1 MDQQYINSI
10 VDMIESSNL
19 RLRSVEIRPVCYD
32 DDTSLKSTVSIIHSD
47 IIGERSRFVNTDLV
61 ANLLIFTAFDGFV
74 ENKYSLPEGESF
86 KRHYEILPESTD
98 MEKIQ
103 KNCYRILKLMRNA
116 MQHNLSGVT
125 IGPQEYVFCYSN

>member
-10 VDMIESSNL
+10 VDMIELSNL

-74 ENKYSLPEGESF
+74 ENKY
-86 KRHYEILPESTD
+86 
-98 MEKIQ
+98 
-103 KNCYRILKLMRNA
+103 
-116 MQHNLSGVT
+116 
-125 IGPQEYVFCYSN
+125 

>member
-1 MDQQYINSI
+1 MTRRNDSEYKYINSI

-19 RLRSVEIRPVCYD
+19 RLRSIEIRPVCYD

-47 IIGERSRFVNTDLV
+47 IIGERSRFVNIDLV

-86 KRHYEILPESTD
+86 KRHYEILPD
-98 MEKIQ
+98 
-103 KNCYRILKLMRNA
+103 
-116 MQHNLSGVT
+116 V
-125 IGPQEYVFCYSN
+125 YSI

>member
-19 RLRSVEIRPVCYD
+19 RLRSIEIRPVCYD

-47 IIGERSRFVNTDLV
+47 IIGERSRFVNIDLV

-74 ENKYSLPEGESF
+74 GKQIFVTG
-86 KRHYEILPESTD
+86 RG
-98 MEKIQ
+98 
-103 KNCYRILKLMRNA
+103 KL
-116 MQHNLSGVT
+116 
-125 IGPQEYVFCYSN
+125 